1 MSANDWNLIDADLSK
16 YSNTKFKAGGRL
28 YFIKPGRKNV
38 SIYELS
44 VRKNVSLR
52 MSALPKFFIDEAD
65 KLQQSILDKYTNTL
79 KNIYKT
85 FMLFKQ
91 KTNIEKNIL
100 DTLKK
105 YKK

>member
-1 MSANDWNLIDADLSK
+1 
-16 YSNTKFKAGGRL
+16 
-28 YFIKPGRKNV
+28 
-38 SIYELS
+38 
-44 VRKNVSLR
+44 

-65 KLQQSILDKYTNTL
+65 KLQQSILNKYPNTL

-91 KTNIEKNIL
+91 KTNTEKNIL